1 MAELRHQGKVAVITG
16 ATEGIGYAIAE
27 RLGKEGA
34 KVVISSRKQKNV
46 DQAVN
51 NLRSQ
56 GIEVLGRICHVGKR
70 EHREA
75 VIEDAVSNYGGIDIL
90 VSNAAVN
97 PIYGRML
104 KVTTEG
110 VWDKIFDVNVKAS
123 FFLIKSALPYMKN
136 RSGASIT
143 LISSIS
149 GYSPDNLFGVYCVSK
164 TAMLGLAKNLALE
177 LAKYGIRVNCLSPG
191 LIKTQLSKQL
201 WDGRGETYIK
211 SNIPLRKYGLPE
223 DCGKVV
229 SFLASKDAAFITGE
243 SIVAS
248 GGQVSRL

>member
-191 LIKTQLSKQL
+191 LIKTQLSKQCL
-201 WDGRGETYIK
+201 RTIAIP
-211 SNIPLRKYGLPE
+211 NISFIFRYGLPE
-223 DCGKVV
+223 DCGKIV